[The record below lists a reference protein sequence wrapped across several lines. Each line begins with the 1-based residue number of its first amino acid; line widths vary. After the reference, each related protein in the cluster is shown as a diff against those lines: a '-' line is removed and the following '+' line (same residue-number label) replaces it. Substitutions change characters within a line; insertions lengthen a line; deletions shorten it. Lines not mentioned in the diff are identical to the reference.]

1 MNKFIL
7 AKAVLKWS
15 LFCFLFFILNGCL
28 DNAVYEKNIPTDNL
42 LWDRKQI
49 PHFNIHIDNTNQNF
63 ELYLNLRHTS
73 KYKYSNISLIIEEES
88 PKNQV
93 KRYRVE
99 LQLADSD
106 GRWKGIGA
114 GRILS
119 SQVPFLNNHHF
130 ADTGIYT
137 FKIKQNMPV
146 NPLPEIVDVGIKV
159 INGKVI
165 ASTAK

>member
-7 AKAVLKWS
+7 AKAALKWS
-15 LFCFLFFILNGCL
+15 LFCFLFFILSGCL
-28 DNAVYEKNIPTDNL
+28 DNTVYEKNIPTTNL
-42 LWDRKQI
+42 LWDRQQE
-49 PHFNIHIDNTNQNF
+49 PQFNIHVDDTSQNF
-63 ELYLNLRHTS
+63 DIFLNLRHTS
-73 KYKYSNISLIIEEES
+73 KYKYSNISLIIEEVS

-93 KRYRVE
+93 KRYSVE
-99 LQLADSD
+99 LQLADID

-119 SQVPFLNNHHF
+119 NQVSLLNNYHF

-146 NPLPEIVDVGIKV
+146 NPLPEIMDVGIKV